1 MQMPTVLV
9 VDDDPDVRSLLEMC
23 LGLEGFEVLT
33 ACNGRHALLRLNETH
48 PALILLDL
56 MMPVMDG
63 VEFRRQQRAQPRL
76 RDIPVICLS
85 ARHDARETAADL
97 DFAGFLSKP
106 FDLESVVAAVRQL
119 CLA

>member
-1 MQMPTVLV
+1 MTTPTSGHCWKCASAW
-9 VDDDPDVRSLLEMC
+9 RASRW
-23 LGLEGFEVLT
+23 LT
-33 ACNGRHALLRLNETH
+33 ASNGRHALLRLNETH